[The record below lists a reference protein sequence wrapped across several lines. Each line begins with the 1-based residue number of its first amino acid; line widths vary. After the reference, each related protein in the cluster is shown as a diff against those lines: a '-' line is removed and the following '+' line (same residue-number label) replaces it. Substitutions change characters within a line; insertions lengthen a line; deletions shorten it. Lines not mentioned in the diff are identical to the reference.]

1 MCSAYIYLI
10 DLIDVKFNVI
20 FSLPNSDLQKIQMVE
35 ADPDWNDNN
44 SDSEDADWG
53 DDWGDD

>member
-1 MCSAYIYLI
+1 M
-10 DLIDVKFNVI
+10 KFNVI